1 MDQVRFHT
9 IVGEDRV
16 IHLPEGIDLP
26 RGPIEVTVRPSPP
39 ATAPESPGDP
49 MAPTRSWMLALA
61 AEAEASLS
69 ALDLPADLAEHHD
82 YYAHGKPRP

>member
-16 IHLPEGIDLP
+16 IHLPDGIDLP
-26 RGPIEVTVRPSPP
+26 RGPIEVTVRPSHP

-49 MAPTRSWMLALA
+49 MAPTRS
-61 AEAEASLS
+61 
-69 ALDLPADLAEHHD
+69 
-82 YYAHGKPRP
+82 

>member
-9 IVGEDRV
+9 IVGDDRV

-26 RGPIEVTVRPSPP
+26 RGQIEVTVRASPP

-49 MAPTRSWMLALA
+49 MAPTRSWLLALA

-69 ALDLPADLAEHHD
+69 ALDLPADLAAHHD
-82 YYAHGKPRP
+82 YYARGKPRP